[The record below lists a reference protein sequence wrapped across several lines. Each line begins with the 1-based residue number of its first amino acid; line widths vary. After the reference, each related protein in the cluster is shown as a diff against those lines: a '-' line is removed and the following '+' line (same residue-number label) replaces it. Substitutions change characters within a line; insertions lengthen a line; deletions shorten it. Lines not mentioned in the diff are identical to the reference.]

1 MGHQSCCV
9 VDCKNTSRNSN
20 CKFYKFPVANWK
32 LNQRK
37 KWIAAVKRQNIDGS
51 LWSPKPMDVI
61 CSEHFIS
68 GEKSDIESSP
78 NFAPTIFPSAYRR
91 RKVNES
97 AVLNRHKRFM
107 ERRIMKKSLSSTA
120 EIHPVMNF
128 VEPPEIAEGDQN
140 NTFMNQTVEQACEAN
155 IYFTSNVSS
164 KTFIC
169 NRYITN
175 NKCDAETQTEILEAS
190 TSKIITN
197 NKKYV
202 NKECGTPH
210 RTFADHETQVTNMFE
225 GFSSVKKNEQ
235 LIDLAGVTFNNF
247 NFLLDRTKPPKKS
260 TIGYKDRLFIFLMK
274 LKTGLTFSALGVLFN
289 VHRTTISRIFF
300 DILEQLASTTANLVF
315 WPDIDVVQATMPEC
329 FHHDYSDTRVI
340 IDCTEFN
347 IEIPANVDHRVY
359 CYSHY
364 KKNFTAKVLIG
375 ITPGG
380 FISLKSK
387 VAGGRKSDSQ
397 MTIESGLLDLL
408 EDGDVVLAD
417 KGFPEIKTFIDA
429 SGKKLKMVMPPF
441 LEKKSEFTTQQTQE
455 TYSIAKVR
463 IHIERIM
470 QRLRLYQVL
479 NKFPENLFHCVDDII
494 HVCCVLVKRLTT
506 SCSVTKPTILTVSA
520 KTDWKP

>member
-20 CKFYKFPVANWK
+20 CKFYKFPVAKWK

-37 KWIAAVKRQNIDGS
+37 KWITAVKRQNIDGS

-61 CSEHFIS
+61 CSEHFIG
-68 GEKSDIESSP
+68 GEKSDVESSP
-78 NFAPTIFPSAYRR
+78 NYAPTIFPSVYRR

-97 AVLNRHKRFM
+97 TVLSRHKRFM
-107 ERRIMKKSLSSTA
+107 DRRIIKKSTA
-120 EIHPVMNF
+120 EIDPVMNIT
-128 VEPPEIAEGDQN
+128 EPSEITDQP
-140 NTFMNQTVEQACEAN
+140 NTSMNQTMDQACEAN

-169 NRYITN
+169 NRYVSS
-175 NKCDAETQTEILEAS
+175 NKCDAETQTDILESS
-190 TSKIITN
+190 TSNIITN
-197 NKKYV
+197 KKLV

-210 RTFADHETQVTNMFE
+210 RTFADQETQITNTFQ
-225 GFSSVKKNEQ
+225 GFSSVQKKEQ
-235 LIDLAGVTFNNF
+235 LIDLAGVTFDNF
-247 NFLLDRTKPPKKS
+247 NFLLDRTKPPKKC
-260 TIGYKDRLFIFLMK
+260 TVAYKDRLFIFLMK

-289 VHRTTISRIFF
+289 VHRTTVSRIFF
-300 DILEQLASTTANLVF
+300 DILEQLVSTTANLVF

-329 FHHDYSDTRVI
+329 FHPNYSDTRVI

-380 FISLKSK
+380 FICLKSK

-408 EDGDVVLAD
+408 EDGDIVLAD
-417 KGFPEIKTFIDA
+417 KGFPEIKTVIDA
-429 SGKKLKMVMPPF
+429 SGKKLKIVMPPF
-441 LEKKSEFTTQQTQE
+441 LEKKSEFTIQETQQ

-463 IHIERIM
+463 IHVERIM

-494 HVCCVLVKRLTT
+494 HICCVLVNLQPPIISNK
-506 SCSVTKPTILTVSA
+506 KNEEYN
-520 KTDWKP
+520 

>member
-235 LIDLAGVTFNNF
+235 LIDL
-247 NFLLDRTKPPKKS
+247 
-260 TIGYKDRLFIFLMK
+260 
-274 LKTGLTFSALGVLFN
+274 
-289 VHRTTISRIFF
+289 
-300 DILEQLASTTANLVF
+300 
-315 WPDIDVVQATMPEC
+315 
-329 FHHDYSDTRVI
+329 
-340 IDCTEFN
+340 
-347 IEIPANVDHRVY
+347 
-359 CYSHY
+359 
-364 KKNFTAKVLIG
+364 VLIG

-380 FISLKSK
+380 FIYLKSK

-455 TYSIAKVR
+455 TYSIAKLLLPSPVVKE
-463 IHIERIM
+463 ILLTIEKYLFLEPHNIFLF
-470 QRLRLYQVL
+470 LRETFLQIVYL
-479 NKFPENLFHCVDDII
+479 
-494 HVCCVLVKRLTT
+494 
-506 SCSVTKPTILTVSA
+506 
-520 KTDWKP
+520 

>member
-329 FHHDYSDTRVI
+329 FHHDYSDTRV
-340 IDCTEFN
+340 
-347 IEIPANVDHRVY
+347 
-359 CYSHY
+359 
-364 KKNFTAKVLIG
+364 LIG

-455 TYSIAKVR
+455 TYSIAK
-463 IHIERIM
+463 HN
-470 QRLRLYQVL
+470 YQYLMYQCFHHSLCLVL
-479 NKFPENLFHCVDDII
+479 
-494 HVCCVLVKRLTT
+494 
-506 SCSVTKPTILTVSA
+506 
-520 KTDWKP
+520 